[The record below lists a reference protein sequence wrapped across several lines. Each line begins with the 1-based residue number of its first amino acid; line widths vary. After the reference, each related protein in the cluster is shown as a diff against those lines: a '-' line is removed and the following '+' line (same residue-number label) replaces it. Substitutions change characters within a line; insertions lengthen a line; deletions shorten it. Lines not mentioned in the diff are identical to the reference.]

1 MIYFQNTLTSLQILI
16 IDSVTASFRTP
27 PVSQVMQRSKGAQTV
42 RSGFLHNSSFPSLFF
57 SIYQLFERSNLRAIY
72 KVMWVRPNKRQWC
85 QLKKDDRFILSLS
98 FILNIWDITIRWVRT
113 HHYLPQIEILN
124 TWGIFSVKSWF
135 TLCLLEKIF
144 TSNLLPLEVLLIKIK
159 YNFLHLTNI

>member
-1 MIYFQNTLTSLQILI
+1 MIYFQNTLNSLQRLI

-98 FILNIWDITIRWVRT
+98 FILNILDITFRSVRT
-113 HHYLPQIEILN
+113 HPSLIQIVILN
-124 TWGIFSVKSWF
+124 SYSVKSWF
-135 TLCLLEKIF
+135 TLLCLLEKIF
-144 TSNLLPLEVLLIKIK
+144 SLNMSPFKILLIIIK
-159 YNFLHLTNI
+159 YTFFASD